1 MNSAQRTRTVF
12 GLHPRPQQE
21 TQCKLYISYSAWRPH
36 LWAVASVSF
45 FPLMAPVTRTE
56 SSGRSLRDSAQLTLL
71 VAGSTLTLKSV
82 SASTCVAAPNCKFC
96 VCVCVC
102 VRESVC
108 VCVRESVSVSV
119 SVSVSARAWT
129 SDPAHAQNTHTHYI
143 CTHVC
148 VCVCMH
154 AGSARA
160 CGDTQRASMHQL
172 PVEAASDL
180 SRVRHLHMQRRC
192 ALLSLILGAGVHRR
206 RQSAETP
213 WKQTSVTNGQTCRNQ
228 KKREKGLKPWTLG

>member
-1 MNSAQRTRTVF
+1 MGSGVGKFLSVDGARHKDRE
-12 GLHPRPQQE
+12 LWPQLAR
-21 TQCKLYISYSAWRPH
+21 QCAAHAI
-36 LWAVASVSF
+36 
-45 FPLMAPVTRTE
+45 
-56 SSGRSLRDSAQLTLL
+56 GRRVNFDFEVCVRIDLRRGAQLQVL
-71 VAGSTLTLKSV
+71 
-82 SASTCVAAPNCKFC
+82 
-96 VCVCVC
+96 CVC
-102 VRESVC
+102 VRERERERVC

-154 AGSARA
+154 TGSARA

-213 WKQTSVTNGQTCRNQ
+213 WKQTSVTNGQTCGNQ